1 MRFNSEFVR
10 KWMDDQQRS
19 NRWLADNAGLSMP
32 TVKRYV
38 EGSDDH
44 EQNSLRTIGKIAA
57 AIGVSGKS
65 LILEDDEEVVVV
77 QIAG

>member
-44 EQNSLRTIGKIAA
+44 EQNSLLTIGKIAA

>member
-44 EQNSLRTIGKIAA
+44 EQNSLRTIEKIAA

-65 LILEDDEEVVVV
+65 LILEEEKEPGHEKP
-77 QIAG
+77 A